1 MPQGFFFSF
10 LLNNCQFSFLLNNCH
25 FSLELLLP
33 RIDLHV
39 YLNYFF
45 NYTYYLYC
53 LLILLNFVC
62 LLGKYFL
69 VDCGFPNRRKFLAP
83 FRSVRYHLQD
93 FAGQGRDP
101 ENEKELCKKITYGDM
116 YAKKVNAY
124 AYPDEK
130 WGDFVCVNKA
140 QVS

>member
-1 MPQGFFFSF
+1 M
-10 LLNNCQFSFLLNNCH
+10 
-25 FSLELLLP
+25 P

-62 LLGKYFL
+62 LLGNYFL
-69 VDCGFPNRRKFLAP
+69 VDCGFPNRRKFLAH
-83 FRSVRYHLQD
+83 FRSFHYHLQD

-101 ENEKELCKKITYGDM
+101 KNEKELFNLHHSSLRNIIERIFGIFK
-116 YAKKVNAY
+116 
-124 AYPDEK
+124 
-130 WGDFVCVNKA
+130 
-140 QVS
+140 S